1 MQVWMPVQNL
11 AKRLNR
17 RDHAGHDIVSAQQT
31 ANFCPDAVPGTVSQ
45 LSQQPAIKPRVHAQT
60 FGDRQHDLPMRYGS
74 ADVLR
79 HVDRGQQGALL
90 VTGGT
95 RTPLLAGESDKHLV
109 LTVGTADSREAL
121 LQIAALE
128 KRCHAAVDDRSPES
142 VLGLIAFIVGL
153 PERVKMLIQQ
163 LPQVGGLRITWLVEG

>member
-1 MQVWMPVQNL
+1 M
-11 AKRLNR
+11 
-17 RDHAGHDIVSAQQT
+17 
-31 ANFCPDAVPGTVSQ
+31 
-45 LSQQPAIKPRVHAQT
+45 
-60 FGDRQHDLPMRYGS
+60 
-74 ADVLR
+74 
-79 HVDRGQQGALL
+79 DRGQQGSLL

-95 RTPLLAGESDKHLV
+95 GTPLLAGESDKHLV
-109 LTVGTADSREAL
+109 LTVGTPDSREAL